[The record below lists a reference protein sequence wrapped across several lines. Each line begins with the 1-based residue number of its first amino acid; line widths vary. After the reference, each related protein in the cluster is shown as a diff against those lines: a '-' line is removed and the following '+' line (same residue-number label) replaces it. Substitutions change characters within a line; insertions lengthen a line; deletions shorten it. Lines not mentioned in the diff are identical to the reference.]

1 MTEGYRYNE
10 RNDLTERISA
20 GGFTAYRY
28 DGEELQ
34 ADNQEGV
41 LQFPKYVEERKI
53 KMLLGDPYKF
63 AIIME
68 TIKEGDMV
76 DDTWHNG
83 VLLFCVDGAIFPK
96 RILTAPLGCEITPL
110 KENLGNIA
118 VNDRIFHMK
127 KREAFEHIYNTSYPE
142 NWDEDTDFQYEITP
156 ETFPEDNC
164 DVFAVSDGDQVRI
177 LAAKSPRSK
186 DTMRPVFNN
195 ATIKEAFISV
205 QELKEIARALEI
217 E

>member
-1 MTEGYRYNE
+1 
-10 RNDLTERISA
+10 
-20 GGFTAYRY
+20 
-28 DGEELQ
+28 
-34 ADNQEGV
+34 
-41 LQFPKYVEERKI
+41 
-53 KMLLGDPYKF
+53 MLLGDPYKF

-96 RILTAPLGCEITPL
+96 RILTAPLGCEIAPL
-110 KENLGNIA
+110 KENLENTA

-127 KREAFEHIYNTSYPE
+127 KREAFEHIYNIRFPE
-142 NWDEDTDFQYEITP
+142 DWNDEDDQYEITP
-156 ETFPEDNC
+156 LTFPEDNC

-177 LAAKSPRSK
+177 LAAKRQYKK
-186 DTMRPVFNN
+186 DAMRPTFNN
-195 ATIKEAFISV
+195 ATAKEAFISV
-205 QELKEIARALEI
+205 QELKEIAKALEI